1 MLLTTGGK
9 GPPTLI
15 ADGPDLR
22 EAKRVIGTG
31 GVFAHRDDGEAIL
44 ARALGRRGPRSLTPL
59 DPVLS
64 VDRGYVLAAAGLLA
78 GVDPDLSLAVL
89 ESELGKN

>member
-1 MLLTTGGK
+1 MLLATSEK

-31 GVFAHRDDGEAIL
+31 GVFAHRPDGGEIL
-44 ARALGRRGPRSLTPL
+44 ARALARREPRSLGPL
-59 DPVLS
+59 DPVVS
-64 VDRGYVLAAAGLLA
+64 IDRGYVLAAAGLLA
-78 GVDPDLSLAVL
+78 DEDPDLAFAVL